1 MFKDSGWRREDS
13 MHARAIPYKY
23 LALFYAV
30 LIFLVSAIPTAAP
43 TLQFQFSDKI
53 LHFVEYSVFSLLLFL
68 TFFTWGKDFL
78 RKHVFLLSSFI
89 GIAYG
94 LSDELHQKLVPG
106 RTCDVFDFLADC
118 LGVILIQVG
127 IMLYLKRKEKRT
139 AAI

>member
-1 MFKDSGWRREDS
+1 

-30 LIFLVSAIPTAAP
+30 LIFLASAIPTAAP
-43 TLQFQFSDKI
+43 TFKFQFGDKI
-53 LHFVEYSVFSLLLFL
+53 LHFIEYSVFSLLLFL

-78 RKHVFLLSSFI
+78 KKHVFLLSSFI

-118 LGVILIQVG
+118 LGVILIQTG
-127 IMLYLKRKEKRT
+127 IWLYLKRREKRT